1 MQVECSSLSTLPRLS
16 LHPLMGSVP
25 NEVLLIVFS
34 LSSSSS
40 LLVARIV
47 SRRWSQLS
55 NVILKLRLVSPLS
68 QLTQRVVCLGQML
81 RHLQV
86 QKTPHLDHY
95 RDFLRQ
101 SSPSDLAEVVWYQ
114 APPQELQTVCECLVR
129 LHDTTLKETT
139 TRLEWAITRKKMQ
152 KSEFKA
158 WFLNLNSA
166 VNDVSIE
173 ATQQVENIIRLDP
186 FITYERLREVSLAG
200 YRLLIK
206 VAAVLQVNLY
216 LIISIVQSSMR

>member
-1 MQVECSSLSTLPRLS
+1 
-16 LHPLMGSVP
+16 
-25 NEVLLIVFS
+25 
-34 LSSSSS
+34 
-40 LLVARIV
+40 
-47 SRRWSQLS
+47 
-55 NVILKLRLVSPLS
+55 
-68 QLTQRVVCLGQML
+68 
-81 RHLQV
+81 
-86 QKTPHLDHY
+86 
-95 RDFLRQ
+95 
-101 SSPSDLAEVVWYQ
+101 
-114 APPQELQTVCECLVR
+114 
-129 LHDTTLKETT
+129 
-139 TRLEWAITRKKMQ
+139 MQ